1 MDEMRKRVAVVGA
14 TGIAGQQF
22 LVALARHP
30 WFEVVM
36 LAASERSA
44 GKAYGAALADPKT
57 GARRWWCQ
65 EEPPADLLD
74 LPIQNG
80 DGLDVAGIDIV
91 FSAVESDAAR
101 VLEPQYA
108 KTAAVL
114 STASAFRY
122 EDDVP
127 ILVPGVNLGH
137 AAQIDVQRR
146 RRGWSGFIVPLPN
159 CTTMGLVVTLK
170 PLLDR
175 FGVDRV
181 LMTSM
186 QGVSG
191 AGRSPG
197 VAALDI
203 LDNIIPYIP
212 GEEEKVAR
220 ETGKILGRLDRSGRI
235 EPAPF
240 PVSATCTRVA
250 VSEGHTESVAVSLG
264 AAATPA
270 DVAAAFGDFGRDLA
284 RLELPS
290 APRRLITVHEDP
302 FRPQPRLDRDADGGM
317 TTSVGRIRED
327 AALAH
332 GVKYVLVSHNTRMGA
347 AKGAVLTAECLA
359 LGGHL

>member
-1 MDEMRKRVAVVGA
+1 MKKRVAVVGA

-22 LVALARHP
+22 LVALDRHP

-44 GKAYGAALADPKT
+44 GKTYAAAIRDAKT
-57 GARRWWCQ
+57 GARRWWCDA
-65 EEPPADLLD
+65 EPPAAVLN
-74 LPIQNG
+74 LPVENG
-80 DGLDVAGIDIV
+80 DGLNVAGIDIV

-101 VLEPQYA
+101 ALEPQYA

-127 ILVPGVNLGH
+127 IMVPGVNFSH
-137 AAQIDVQRR
+137 AAQIDLQRR
-146 RRGWSGFIVPLPN
+146 KRGWRGFIVPLPN
-159 CTTMGLVVTLK
+159 CTTMGLVITLK

-175 FGVDRV
+175 FGVQRV
-181 LMTSM
+181 VMTSM

-197 VAALDI
+197 VVALDI
-203 LDNIIPYIP
+203 VDNIIPFIP

-220 ETGKILGRLDRSGRI
+220 ETGKILGVIGEGGI
-235 EPAPF
+235 APAAF
-240 PVSATCTRVA
+240 PVSATCTRAA
-250 VSEGHTESVAVSLG
+250 VTEGHTEAVTASLETRC
-264 AAATPA
+264 TPA
-270 DVAAAFGDFGRDLA
+270 DVVAAFRAFGAELA
-284 RLELPS
+284 SLALPS
-290 APRRLITVHEDP
+290 APQRWITVHDDP

-327 AALAH
+327 LALEN
-332 GVKYVLVSHNTRMGA
+332 GVKYLLVSHNTKMGA
-347 AKGAVLTAECLA
+347 AKGAVLTAEYLA
-359 LGGHL
+359 TAGYI

>member
-1 MDEMRKRVAVVGA
+1 MRKRVAVVGA

-22 LVALARHP
+22 LVALDRHP

-36 LAASERSA
+36 VAASERSA
-44 GKAYGAALADPKT
+44 GKRYGAAIRDAKS
-57 GARRWWCQ
+57 GARRWWCL
-65 EEPPADLLD
+65 EEPPAEVLD
-74 LPIQNG
+74 LPVENG
-80 DGLDVAGIDIV
+80 DGLNVAGIDIV

-108 KTAAVL
+108 KTTAVL

-127 ILVPGVNLGH
+127 IMVPGVNLAH
-137 AAQIDVQRR
+137 VPLIDVQRR
-146 RRGWSGFIVPLPN
+146 RRGWGGFIVPLPN

-170 PLLDR
+170 PLLDH
-175 FGVDRV
+175 FGVQRV
-181 LMTSM
+181 VMTSM

-197 VAALDI
+197 VVALDI

-220 ETGKILGRLDRSGRI
+220 ETGKILGLMEEGGI
-235 EPAPF
+235 APAPF
-240 PVSATCTRVA
+240 PVSATCTRAA
-250 VSEGHTESVAVSLG
+250 VSEGHTESVTASLG
-264 AAATPA
+264 MRTTPGH
-270 DVAAAFGDFGRDLA
+270 VAAVFREFGGELA
-284 RLELPS
+284 RLALPS
-290 APRRLITVHEDP
+290 APQRLITVHDDP

-327 AALAH
+327 HALEH
-332 GVKYVLVSHNTRMGA
+332 GIKYLLVSHNTKMGA
-347 AKGAVLTAECLA
+347 AKGAVLAAEYLATA
-359 LGGHL
+359 GYI